1 MSMLLIMIYVIG
13 GDGSKVFGVVE
24 TVVDILKS
32 KAAAATV
39 VIDALTVETDVPK
52 VQLLVVVRCLL
63 LLVRL
68 VLVAWLFL
76 LLGL

>member
-1 MSMLLIMIYVIG
+1 MSLIDVIG
-13 GDGSKVFGVVE
+13 GDGSKVFGVVVE
-24 TVVDILKS
+24 AVVDILKS

-39 VIDALTVETDVPK
+39 VIDAVTVETDVAK